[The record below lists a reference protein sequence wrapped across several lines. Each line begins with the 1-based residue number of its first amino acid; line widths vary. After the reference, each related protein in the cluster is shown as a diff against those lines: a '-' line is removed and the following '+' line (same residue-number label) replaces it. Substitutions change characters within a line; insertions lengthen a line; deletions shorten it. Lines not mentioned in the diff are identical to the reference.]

1 MRLSE
6 TITIYLAA
14 GAAFGAYT
22 FLRGHSCGSRFHCLL
37 SAIPNMILWPIA
49 AAGILFS
56 RQRADKDKAACEEER
71 ASAQFMEKVEQA
83 QRSLLASLYQVT
95 ELALSS
101 SGVERARLERA
112 SCAVREATEKYVGLT
127 VAAAESNPSAQPSE
141 REKELYRV
149 AGRRGDD
156 LLLASRCIHRR
167 NAARLISHQARSR
180 TELLHALAEIRE
192 TGVSASS
199 LKDAAQA
206 RHVSVGVVRFYGH
219 AFNLLSLLEDE
230 TAAASVARLMDAEC
244 SRLRRLE
251 ALNLKETREKEEG
264 LCRTHHAHHPAFTA
278 S

>member
-1 MRLSE
+1 
-6 TITIYLAA
+6 
-14 GAAFGAYT
+14 
-22 FLRGHSCGSRFHCLL
+22 
-37 SAIPNMILWPIA
+37 MILWPIA
-49 AAGILFS
+49 AAKILFS
-56 RQRADKDKAACEEER
+56 RQRVDKDKADCAAER

-83 QRSLLASLYQVT
+83 HHSLLASLYQVT
-95 ELALSS
+95 ELTPSP
-101 SGVERARLERA
+101 SGVERAKVERS
-112 SCAVREATEKYVGLT
+112 SCEVREATEKYVGLT
-127 VAAAESNPSAQPSE
+127 VAAAECNPAAQASE

-156 LLLASRCIHRR
+156 LLLAGRCIHRR
-167 NAARLISHQARSR
+167 NAARLIAHQARSR

-192 TGVSASS
+192 ITASASS
-199 LKDAAQA
+199 LKETAQA
-206 RHVSVGVVRFYGH
+206 RHASVAIVRFYGH

-251 ALNLKETREKEEG
+251 ALNLKETRHEEEE